1 MQKYVN
7 GILTDMTAEEIAAR
21 QAEEAAW
28 AAGANDRAA
37 ADNREK
43 RNQLIAETD
52 YFALS
57 DVALTAEMTTYR
69 QALRDI
75 TSHANWPNL
84 SDSDWP
90 SKPTE

>member
-52 YFALS
+52 YFALT
-57 DVALTAEMTTYR
+57 DVTLTAEMTTYR

-75 TSHANWPNL
+75 TSHSNWPNL

-90 SKPTE
+90 TKP

>member
-52 YFALS
+52 YFALT
-57 DVALTAEMTTYR
+57 DVSLTAETTTYR

-90 SKPTE
+90 TKP

>member
-52 YFALS
+52 YFALT
-57 DVALTAEMTTYR
+57 DVTLTAEMTTYR

-90 SKPTE
+90 TKP